1 MEPTIP
7 ILRYERITKTFP
19 GVRALQ
25 DVSFEVRAGDC
36 HALMGENGA
45 GKSTLGKITAGIY
58 QPDGGTIYLDGRPVS
73 FATPL
78 EAVRAGIGMVHQ
90 ELCFCPNLTVAENLC
105 LGSLPTRLGFLNR
118 AEMRRRARAMLAE
131 IGANIDV
138 DLPLSALSTGQEQMV
153 QIAGAVGTG
162 ARIIVFDEP
171 TSSLAAAEAERLFEL
186 IGRLKA
192 RGATLI
198 YVSHRLE
205 EITRLCDR
213 ITILRDG
220 QHIETADVASMTV
233 DAIVQRMIGRPLEQY
248 FPAHLG
254 GVPGQE
260 RLRVENLTSPGKFEN
275 ISFTLRA
282 GEVVGLAGLV
292 GAGRSEVAQA
302 IFGLDRQVTGK
313 VYVNGRP
320 VVIRSPR
327 QAMALGIGLLPED
340 RKRQGLVLSMGG
352 RHNLS
357 LPILDRLSL
366 MGFVKT
372 RPERALTKKYFDRLR
387 VRTPSMDTAAVTLSG
402 GNQQKI
408 ALAKWLASECGI
420 LLIDEPT
427 RGVDVG
433 AKAEI
438 HALIDELAREGAA
451 ILLISSELPEVLNLS
466 TRIIVLREGRQ
477 MGELSRR
484 EATQEAL
491 MRLMAG
497 VEESPRGRAEAE
509 RN

>member
-1 MEPTIP
+1 MDSPAP
-7 ILRYERITKTFP
+7 IIRYEQISKQFP
-19 GVRALQ
+19 GVQALR
-25 DVSFEVRAGDC
+25 DVSFEIQAGHC
-36 HALMGENGA
+36 HALVGENGA

-58 QPDGGTIYLDGRPVS
+58 RPDGGEMYLEGRPVS
-73 FATPL
+73 FSTPL
-78 EAVRAGIGMVHQ
+78 DAVRAGIGIVHQ

-105 LGSLPTRLGFLNR
+105 LGSLPTRWGFLNR
-118 AEMRRRARAMLAE
+118 SEMRARARAMLAE
-131 IGANIDV
+131 IGANINV

-171 TSSLAAAEAERLFEL
+171 TSSLASAEAERLFEL
-186 IGRLKA
+186 IDRLKA

-205 EITRLCDR
+205 EIKRLCDR
-213 ITILRDG
+213 ISVLRDG
-220 QHIETADVASMTV
+220 QHIETADVADMSIDT
-233 DAIVQRMIGRPLEQY
+233 IVQRMIGRPVEQY
-248 FPAHLG
+248 FPDHLAAE
-254 GVPGQE
+254 PGEE
-260 RLRVENLTSPGKFEN
+260 RLRVEGLSSPGKFEN
-275 ISFTLRA
+275 ISFTVRA

-292 GAGRSEVAQA
+292 GAGRSEIAQA
-302 IFGLDRQVTGK
+302 IFGLDRAVTGRIF
-313 VYVNGRP
+313 VNGRE
-320 VVIRSPR
+320 VSIRSPR
-327 QAMALGIGLLPED
+327 QAMGLGIGLLPED
-340 RKRQGLVLSMGG
+340 RKKQGLVLAMGG

-366 MGFVKT
+366 AGFVKT
-372 RPERALTKKYFDRLR
+372 RPERMLTRRYFDRLR
-387 VRTPSMDTAAVTLSG
+387 VRTPHMDTPAWSLSG

-408 ALAKWLASECGI
+408 AMAKWLASECDI

-438 HALIDELAREGAA
+438 HALIDELAKEGTA

-466 TRIIVLREGRQ
+466 TRIIVLREGHQ
-477 MGELSRR
+477 MGELAR
-484 EATQEAL
+484 ADANQESL

-497 VEESPRGRAEAE
+497 VKNTTAA
-509 RN
+509 